1 MEKQYKSNAFQLEV
15 GIHSLKQYTSRLY
28 TSTKLI
34 SKTYI
39 SNTNMHTMY
48 LQVVFVVEV
57 VTAGIQGRAAVDL
70 GEDSQGM
77 LPSLEDAD

>member
-1 MEKQYKSNAFQLEV
+1 MEKSNVFQLEV
-15 GIHSLKQYTSRLY
+15 GIHSLKQYTSRLCTHC

-39 SNTNMHTMY
+39 SNTNTHTMY

-57 VTAGIQGRAAVDL
+57 VTAGIQDRAAVDL
-70 GEDSQGM
+70 GEDSRGM
-77 LPSLEDAD
+77 PSSLEDAD

>member
-1 MEKQYKSNAFQLEV
+1 MEKSNAFQLEV

-39 SNTNMHTMY
+39 SNTNTHTMY

-70 GEDSQGM
+70 GEDSWGM
-77 LPSLEDAD
+77 PPSLEDAD